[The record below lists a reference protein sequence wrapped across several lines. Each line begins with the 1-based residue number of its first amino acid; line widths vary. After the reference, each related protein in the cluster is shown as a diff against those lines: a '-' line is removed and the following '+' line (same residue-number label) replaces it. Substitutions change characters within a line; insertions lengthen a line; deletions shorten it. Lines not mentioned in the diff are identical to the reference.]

1 MMKVLLGFLLKLN
14 LHHSCTFT
22 LPLQQILGQNHC
34 SSHSSQNV
42 KNMLKLLVFKW
53 LLNRVLLETECSV
66 VMLFWRFAPVKFIR
80 SFIKFPFLIF
90 LFKQFLFSYQ
100 HHWKHH
106 SSTDI
111 IMVTLFCFSSVF
123 FPRNASFSCF
133 FLSYC
138 FN

>member
-1 MMKVLLGFLLKLN
+1 
-14 LHHSCTFT
+14 
-22 LPLQQILGQNHC
+22 
-34 SSHSSQNV
+34 
-42 KNMLKLLVFKW
+42 MLKLLVFKW
-53 LLNRVLLETECSV
+53 LLNRVLLETECSEF
-66 VMLFWRFAPVKFIR
+66 MLFWRFASVKFIR
-80 SFIKFPFLIF
+80 SFLKFPFLIY

-138 FN
+138 FNSIVKPKCKTPINKLLKGYICYIFLV